1 MTFVGRHYMTL
12 EVMRVTPK
20 FKTCAQLNEERI
32 YPATCTKCKI
42 TRVLGLDA
50 ATCCA
55 EFFYEYPQELVMF
68 GYFNVPAM
76 RATAAVANDMMLRE
90 GEMHDSEGNFGQGGQ
105 DHPVI
110 LAA

>member
-1 MTFVGRHYMTL
+1 
-12 EVMRVTPK
+12 
-20 FKTCAQLNEERI
+20 
-32 YPATCTKCKI
+32 
-42 TRVLGLDA
+42 
-50 ATCCA
+50 
-55 EFFYEYPQELVMF
+55 MF

-90 GEMHDSEGNFGQGGQ
+90 GEMHDSEGDCGQGGQ

>member
-12 EVMRVTPK
+12 EVMRVTSK
-20 FKTCAQLNEERI
+20 FKTCAKLNEEPI
-32 YPATCTKCKI
+32 CLVTCKECKI
-42 TRVLGLDA
+42 TSVLGLDA

-55 EFFYEYPQELVMF
+55 EFFYECPQELVMF

-76 RATAAVANDMMLRE
+76 RATAAVVKDMMLRE
-90 GEMHDSEGNFGQGGQ
+90 DEMRDGEGNFGQGGQ